1 MLFLPS
7 VSVLLLVVVLCASAN
22 GESISISICNYAAPF
37 VDFPFF
43 GGLILNKISICVL
56 TAG

>member
-7 VSVLLLVVVLCASAN
+7 VSVLLSVVVLCASTN
-22 GESISISICNYAAPF
+22 GESSISICNYAAPF